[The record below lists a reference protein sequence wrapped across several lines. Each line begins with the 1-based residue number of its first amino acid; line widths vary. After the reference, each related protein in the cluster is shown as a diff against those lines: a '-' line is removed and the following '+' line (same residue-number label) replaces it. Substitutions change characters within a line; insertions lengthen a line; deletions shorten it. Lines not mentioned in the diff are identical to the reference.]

1 MRPSFRVARPHYGFL
16 HTFVPSGHSMV
27 DHTEEGNQRMT
38 AKWSVLLTSLAVV
51 AASTVYAQA
60 APRTIS
66 VSITDSGFV
75 PSNVVALI
83 NQPVQIQVVNK
94 GRKVHQFSIPYYRI
108 FSRNLEPG
116 GTSTIGFSP
125 WTAGRFEMISDPSG
139 ADKPEFLGTFIV
151 TDHK

>member
-1 MRPSFRVARPHYGFL
+1 M
-16 HTFVPSGHSMV
+16 
-27 DHTEEGNQRMT
+27 
-38 AKWSVLLTSLAVV
+38 TSLAVV
-51 AASTVYAQA
+51 AASVFPAEA
-60 APRTIS
+60 APRSIT

-83 NQPVQIQVVNK
+83 NQPVEIQVVNK
-94 GRKVHQFSIPYYRI
+94 GHKVHQFSIPYYRI

-139 ADKPEFLGTFIV
+139 ADRPEFIGTFIV